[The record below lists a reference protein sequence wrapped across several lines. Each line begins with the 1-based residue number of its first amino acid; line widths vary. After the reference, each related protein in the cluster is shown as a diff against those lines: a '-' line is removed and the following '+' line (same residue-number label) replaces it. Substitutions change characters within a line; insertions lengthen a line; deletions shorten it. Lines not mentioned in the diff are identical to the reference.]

1 MTSVRPPRRLGAA
14 VATVLAVTLG
24 AGALT
29 APAALAGPAVATASE
44 AVAASLPPIEP
55 GSTLVGAGA
64 RGFFTEIDEGDVSR
78 YRWTRYADG
87 ATHDIEWPSSFSKRA
102 EAFVSG
108 DLAAVAVPGEKK
120 LDVYDG
126 AKGGTYSVPLEDT
139 VDGSVVG
146 LVAGGALTQL
156 RTERNGISLK
166 LNTPEHGT
174 RLVTHM
180 PSERLF
186 PVMRAATSTHAL
198 VEIYRSGSPSG
209 YDWLVVDLKTA
220 DVVAD
225 VPVPARADRSSVT
238 LSGSRV
244 AWVEYEAGTDAA
256 AAVVRDV
263 TTGASSSV
271 PLGDGTGRRIT
282 LGLLG
287 DWLTSTRPGGME
299 AAAPSPLH
307 ALTARN
313 VKTGETLRL
322 LDHTAGTVL
331 VPVPEGGHLVRGGS
345 VAAGANG
352 EGNYRVVLDGSGK
365 PAATLVA
372 TTGEATALAVKSFTG
387 HARYGGYAG
396 LVRVEE
402 TYGPMP
408 FTWKLNH
415 GNARVEVT
423 VKNRRTGRSYQKSW
437 VVKDG
442 NVKLDWDRVH
452 QLGGGQYIEAFDGT
466 YSLDLTA
473 TPLGGVGPVLRW
485 SQAESFAI
493 DRHDNFHDVD
503 ANSSPDF
510 LARDASG
517 TLWTDSTV
525 MPVDQ
530 DLDAPR
536 TRVGGGWQAF
546 DEIEHMLGWQVV
558 ARDRDGVLWDYTNPA
573 RGYRAR
579 VGGGWQVYD
588 HLAGGSDVIGAGSPD
603 LVAVDKSGV
612 LWVYEKTNHSGLHAF
627 APRKRV
633 GGGWQIYN
641 QITAVGD
648 VAGGPAGDL
657 VARDRD
663 GVLWLYLG
671 KGDGTFTTRTRI
683 GDGWQTYTQIMG
695 GGDADHDGKGDLF
708 AYSARDKKVYFYGG
722 TGDRAKPF
730 KPRRTSTVFSGGS
743 YNHLT

>member
-24 AGALT
+24 AGVLAS
-29 APAALAGPAVATASE
+29 PAALADPAAATASE
-44 AVAASLPPIEP
+44 AVEAALPPIEP
-55 GSTLVGAGA
+55 GSTLVAAGA
-64 RGFFTEIDEGDVSR
+64 KGFFTEIDEGDVSR

-87 ATHDIEWPSSFSKRA
+87 ATHDIEWPSSSSQRA
-102 EAFVSG
+102 EAFASG
-108 DLAAVAVPGEKK
+108 DLAAVAVPGAKK
-120 LDVYDG
+120 LDIYDG
-126 AKGGTYSVPLEDT
+126 AKGGTYTVPLEDT
-139 VDGSVVG
+139 VDRSVVG

-156 RTERNGISLK
+156 RTEPNGISLK

-180 PSERLF
+180 PSGRLW

-198 VEIYRSGSPSG
+198 LEISGTVG
-209 YDWLVVDLKTA
+209 YSWLVVDLATA

-225 VPVPARADRSSVT
+225 VPIPARADKSSVT
-238 LSGSRV
+238 LSGSRM

-256 AAVVRDV
+256 TAVVRDV
-263 TTGASSSV
+263 TTHASSST

-287 DWLTSTRPGGME
+287 DWLTFTRPGGME
-299 AAAPSPLH
+299 AAAPSPFH
-307 ALTARN
+307 ALTARHLR
-313 VKTGETLRL
+313 TGETLRL
-322 LDHTAGTVL
+322 LDHTTGTVH
-331 VPVPEGGHLVRGGS
+331 VPEGGHLVRGGS
-345 VAAGANG
+345 VAAGENG
-352 EGNYRVVLDGSGK
+352 EGNYRVALDGSGR
-365 PAATLVA
+365 PAASLVA
-372 TTGEATALAVKSFTG
+372 TTGEATALAVESFTG
-387 HARYGGYAG
+387 HTRYDGSGWLA
-396 LVRVEE
+396 RVEE

-437 VVKDG
+437 VTKDG
-442 NVKLDWDRVH
+442 NVKLDWDRIH
-452 QLGGGQYIEAFDGT
+452 QLPGGQYIEAFDGT
-466 YSLDLTA
+466 YSLHLTA
-473 TPLGGVGPVLRW
+473 APLGGVGPVLQW
-485 SQAESFAI
+485 SQAASFAI
-493 DRHDNFHDVD
+493 DRHRNFHDVD
-503 ANSSPDF
+503 ANSSPDLF
-510 LARDASG
+510 ARDASG

-525 MPVDQ
+525 MPAGR

-546 DEIEHMLGWQVV
+546 DKIEHLEGWKVV
-558 ARDRDGVLWDYTNPA
+558 ARDRDGVLWHYQSASYGT
-573 RGYRAR
+573 RVK
-579 VGGGWQVYD
+579 VGGGWQQYV
-588 HLAGGSDVIGAGSPD
+588 HLAGGSDVIGDASSD
-603 LVAVDKSGV
+603 LLAVDGSGV
-612 LWVYEKTNHSGLHAF
+612 LWLYETNEYYHPPQPF
-627 APRKRV
+627 RPRKRV

-671 KGDGTFTTRTRI
+671 KGDGTFTTRTKI
-683 GDGWQTYTQIMG
+683 GGGWQTYAEIMG
-695 GGDADHDGKGDLF
+695 GGDADHDGKGDLL
-708 AYSARDKKVYFYGG
+708 AYSAREKRTYFYGG

-730 KPRRTSTVFSGGS
+730 EPRRTSTVFSGGS